1 MHADAHVYS
10 LVRDGVTGAV
20 CSARK
25 DSVYRQAA
33 GMRAAAPAM
42 LRLSRHVCAARQPM
56 LAMAR
61 PEQALAAGARAAARR
76 WCARDAAG
84 EAGVDLTIS
93 TLSEDEE
100 M

>member
-1 MHADAHVYS
+1 
-10 LVRDGVTGAV
+10 
-20 CSARK
+20 
-25 DSVYRQAA
+25 
-33 GMRAAAPAM
+33 MRAAAPAM